1 MYVQECTCLW
11 ANGKPMLNYRRS
23 ISVHEARYAHGQLT
37 RHLTLPQAVSSRAQF
52 PVCDTDSRA

>member
-1 MYVQECTCLW
+1 
-11 ANGKPMLNYRRS
+11 MLNYRRS

-37 RHLTLPQAVSSRAQF
+37 RQLTLRQAVSSRAQF